1 MVKTARDLA
10 SIAEAMAARDAMQ
23 IKVANCRTGRVDV
36 ISVVIAI
43 QAGTLQQTFAVV
55 RMWLSQAASRT
66 SRVIGQVG
74 QVEKTS
80 YPVTLRGVP

>member
-10 SIAEAMAARDAMQ
+10 SIAEAMAVRDGMRTRA
-23 IKVANCRTGRVDV
+23 ADYRTGRVDM
-36 ISVVIAI
+36 ISVVLAI

-74 QVEKTS
+74 QTV
-80 YPVTLRGVP
+80 